1 MSDQYVLQAQK
12 YLNAT
17 YDGKTGWVPLEE
29 NGNTGT
35 LMIEGLIRAF
45 QIQNGVPNV
54 TGYLGPYTVNVM
66 KNLPEITKMDPE
78 DESDPNVCL
87 IQCAL
92 FCKGYHAGG
101 ITGIY
106 YNAGVAAV
114 KEMQEDANI
123 GANGIINWKVWMGL
137 FSMYWFKLV
146 AGGNPTIRLIQRQ
159 INQDYSS
166 NIGVQA
172 CDGVMSRN
180 TSLSLVAALQVTLG
194 MHTWIDD
201 LNTYPFGPTT
211 ANLFAQKFGTLMKD
225 KNGEQYTK
233 PNKLAQY
240 GLYFNGINQTK
251 FDGIFDSQMASNV
264 AKFQD
269 EYGLT
274 GMIAGEKSGEISYG
288 TMWSLL
294 TSRGDPNRLALAC
307 DTSWQLNDIQAKNL
321 YDAGYRYIGRYL
333 TGTVGVGS
341 NERSKNLDRDEID
354 LLTENGLSIFPI
366 YQDGGSYLD
375 YFRQTLQ
382 GSYDAVTAI
391 NTAQRLG
398 FKNGTVIYFAVDFDC
413 LEYQTENYIVPYFQ
427 QIKNAFRQS
436 QINPKGY
443 KIGIYAPRLVCT
455 QIAEAGYADYSFV
468 SDMSTGFS
476 GNLGYPIPKNWAFDQ
491 FDEFLFSSRP
501 NFDLDKCGY
510 SGRDSGCKIFDK
522 QEESDMND
530 LLRTRKRYL
539 YKAAQAIGL
548 LEKVMDLDLSFNG
561 SEYDLGVN
569 VSNEYMT
576 QTKLVIDQHLKTHP
590 DSSLTMEITWE
601 GNELSSSYKTE
612 VGMICGYLGDSDLEK
627 YGSNVLLTLGQQL
640 KVGNISFI
648 VKPISEKSMEVDIT
662 CETDQLIDFGGVEGT
677 VSCTFEVIITSI
689 ENPDAYNFEKAV
701 QGAAVAA
708 VVVAA
713 FAVACYSGGAAIP
726 WLAGAVA
733 QVSVVFG
740 ELLGAGI

>member
-1 MSDQYVLQAQK
+1 
-12 YLNAT
+12 
-17 YDGKTGWVPLEE
+17 
-29 NGNTGT
+29 
-35 LMIEGLIRAF
+35 
-45 QIQNGVPNV
+45 
-54 TGYLGPYTVNVM
+54 
-66 KNLPEITKMDPE
+66 MDPE

-201 LNTYPFGPTT
+201 LNTYPFGPAT
-211 ANLFAQKFGTLMKD
+211 ASLFAEQFGTL
-225 KNGEQYTK
+225 KNGKNGGQYTK

-307 DTSWQLNDIQAKNL
+307 DTLWQLNDIQAKNL

-333 TGTVGVGS
+333 TGTAGYES
-341 NERSKNLDRDEID
+341 SRDKELGYGEIAR
-354 LLTENGLSIFPI
+354 LTRHGFSIFPI
-366 YQDGGSYLD
+366 YQNGSGSVE
-375 YFRQTLQ
+375 YFQRPLQ
-382 GSYDAVTAI
+382 GSNNAVTAL
-391 NTAQRLG
+391 QRANELG
-398 FKNGTVIYFAVDFDC
+398 FQIGTTIYFAVDFDC
-413 LEYQTENYIVPYFQ
+413 LDYQTENYIIPYFQ
-427 QIKNAFRQS
+427 QIKNVFNQV
-436 QINPKGY
+436 QFNPRRFKV
-443 KIGIYAPRLVCT
+443 GIYGPRLVCT
-455 QIAEAGYADYSFV
+455 KVSEFGYADYSFV

-476 GNLGYPIPKNWAFDQ
+476 GNLGYPIPKNWSFDQ
-491 FDEFLFSSRP
+491 FDEFLFSSQP
-501 NFDLDKCGY
+501 SFDLDKCGY
-510 SGRDSGCKIFDK
+510 SGRDSGCLIFDNSYQSIGTVYEAQCDYVK
-522 QEESDMND
+522 RIIKNIN
-530 LLRTRKRYL
+530 LLGTI
-539 YKAAQAIGL
+539 AGIT
-548 LEKVMDLDLSFNG
+548 LDFNNKTYPLG
-561 SEYDLGVN
+561 TLVGNGIRIAVSITLDSHLKISENASNKINIQTKNGELTSEVKSQIDEICIN
-569 VSNEYMT
+569 IKNISVSNFTFDTLMNIALNMSIGTLAFSYISLAANE
-576 QTKLVIDQHLKTHP
+576 IDA
-590 DSSLTMEITWE
+590 
-601 GNELSSSYKTE
+601 
-612 VGMICGYLGDSDLEK
+612 
-627 YGSNVLLTLGQQL
+627 
-640 KVGNISFI
+640 
-648 VKPISEKSMEVDIT
+648 DIT
-662 CETDQLIDFGGVEGT
+662 CETDQLTQIYGIEGT
-677 VSCTFEVIITSI
+677 VSCTIHMNVKIDNSSIDFRYGDVSKITMYTVALIFAIVFAAQGGSIIGIGIAIYQTLAQLFPVIAKS
-689 ENPDAYNFEKAV
+689 KKKK
-701 QGAAVAA
+701 
-708 VVVAA
+708 
-713 FAVACYSGGAAIP
+713 
-726 WLAGAVA
+726 
-733 QVSVVFG
+733 
-740 ELLGAGI
+740 

>member
-12 YLNAT
+12 YLNSMYGHRT
-17 YDGKTGWVPLEE
+17 EWVHLDE
-29 NGNTGT
+29 NGYTGT

-66 KNLPEITKMDPE
+66 KSLPEITKMNPD
-78 DESDPNVCL
+78 DEIDPNVCL

-106 YNAGVAAV
+106 YNAGVDAV

-123 GANGIINWKVWMGL
+123 GVNGVINWKVWMGL

-159 INQDYSS
+159 INLDYSS

-180 TSLSLVAALQVTLG
+180 TSLSLVAALQITLG

-201 LNTYPFGPTT
+201 LNTYPFGPMT
-211 ANLFAQKFGTLMKD
+211 ANLFSEKIGTL
-225 KNGEQYTK
+225 KNGRNGGQYTK

-240 GLYFNGINQTK
+240 GLYFNGINQMQ
-251 FDGIFDSQMASNV
+251 FDGIFDSQMAANV

-269 EYGLT
+269 DYGLT
-274 GMIAGEKSGEISYG
+274 GMITGEKSGEISSG

-333 TGTVGVGS
+333 TGTVGSGNS
-341 NERSKNLDRDEID
+341 ERPKNLDKNEIEI
-354 LLTENGLSIFPI
+354 LINNGLSIFPI
-366 YQDGGSYLD
+366 YQDGGYYLN

-413 LEYQTENYIVPYFQ
+413 LEYQTENYIIPYFQ
-427 QIKNAFRQS
+427 QIKNAFHQS
-436 QINPKGY
+436 QINPKEF
-443 KIGIYAPRLVCT
+443 KIGIYAPRLVCA

-468 SDMSTGFS
+468 ADMSTGFS
-476 GNLGYPIPKNWAFDQ
+476 GNLGYPIPENWTFDQ
-491 FDEFLFSSRP
+491 FDEFRFSSQP
-501 NFDLDKCGY
+501 DFDLDKCGY
-510 SGRDSGCKIFDK
+510 SGRDSGCTVFEQVESSEAEIVNHAQSSYTMKVLKSLGVLDK
-522 QEESDMND
+522 V
-530 LLRTRKRYL
+530 L
-539 YKAAQAIGL
+539 GL
-548 LEKVMDLDLSFNG
+548 DLDFNNVT
-561 SEYDLGVN
+561 YNLGTYPSGNIIVTASVELN
-569 VSNEYMT
+569 NHIT
-576 QTKLVIDQHLKTHP
+576 LHP
-590 DSSLTMEITWE
+590 DSDNILTISFDEKGEVSESFKSKLKEICDGMNSHELISFTTDKLVGLAESLQI
-601 GNELSSSYKTE
+601 
-612 VGMICGYLGDSDLEK
+612 
-627 YGSNVLLTLGQQL
+627 
-640 KVGNISFI
+640 GNIGFTYRAFGTKI
-648 VKPISEKSMEVDIT
+648 METSIT
-662 CETDQLIDFGGVEGT
+662 VETDKLYELYGVFGT
-677 VSCTFEVIITSI
+677 VSCELLLRITTDDDDI
-689 ENPDAYNFEKAV
+689 NFDQTATN
-701 QGAAVAA
+701 
-708 VVVAA
+708 VVVAIASCASLAVLLAITGIANPGLLVGALNVFLNYFPA
-713 FAVACYSGGAAIP
+713 FAH
-726 WLAGAVA
+726 
-733 QVSVVFG
+733 QT
-740 ELLGAGI
+740 

>member
-17 YDGKTGWVPLEE
+17 YKGKNGWIPLEE

-45 QIQNGVPNV
+45 QIQNKVPNV

-123 GANGIINWKVWMGL
+123 GVNGIINWKVWMGL

-159 INQDYSS
+159 INQDYSN

-225 KNGEQYTK
+225 KNSEQYTK

-240 GLYFNGINQTK
+240 GLYFNGIDQTK

-341 NERSKNLDRDEID
+341 NERPKNLDRAEID

-413 LEYQTENYIVPYFQ
+413 LEYQTKNYIVPYFQ

-455 QIAEAGYADYSFV
+455 QITEAGHAEYSFV

-491 FDEFLFSSRP
+491 FDEFLFSSQP
-501 NFDLDKCGY
+501 SFDLDKCGY
-510 SGRDSGCKIFDK
+510 SGRDSGCTVFEKVESSEAEKINQVQSK
-522 QEESDMND
+522 Y
-530 LLRTRKRYL
+530 TRKAL
-539 YKAAQAIGL
+539 KSFGVLDKLLGL
-548 LEKVMDLDLSFNG
+548 NLDFNDITYNLG
-561 SEYDLGVN
+561 TYPSEN
-569 VSNEYMT
+569 VIVTASVTLNNHIT
-576 QTKLVIDQHLKTHP
+576 LHP
-590 DSSLTMEITWE
+590 DSDNILTISFDEKGEVSESFKSKIQEICEGMSSNALVNFAEDKLVGLAESLQI
-601 GNELSSSYKTE
+601 
-612 VGMICGYLGDSDLEK
+612 
-627 YGSNVLLTLGQQL
+627 
-640 KVGNISFI
+640 GNIGFTYRALGAEI
-648 VKPISEKSMEVDIT
+648 MEASIT
-662 CETDQLIDFGGVEGT
+662 VETDRLYELFGVTGT
-677 VSCTFEVIITSI
+677 VSCELLLRLSINDEDINFDQTATS
-689 ENPDAYNFEKAV
+689 
-701 QGAAVAA
+701 
-708 VVVAA
+708 VVVAIASCASLAVLLAITGVASPGLLVGALNVFQNYFPA
-713 FAVACYSGGAAIP
+713 FAR
-726 WLAGAVA
+726 
-733 QVSVVFG
+733 
-740 ELLGAGI
+740 